1 MMGLNVLRF
10 LIWAQ
15 WQRKVQKTS
24 IRNKLQLNQC
34 SRCNL
39 NGSTTTIIRQVK
51 VVLLAGGLGTR
62 MREETE
68 YKPKPM
74 VEVGG
79 KPVLWHLMKSFASH
93 GLTEFVVCTGYR
105 GDVIKDYF
113 LNYDARMNDFT
124 AHLGKSTHIEVHG
137 NHSEI
142 DWKVTVADTGPT
154 TMTGGRVKRVA
165 KYIGGR
171 FMVTYGDGLA
181 DVDIPAL
188 LAFHKSH
195 GKLATVTTVRP
206 LSRFGVMDLDSMG
219 QVQQFREK
227 PQTDDYVNA
236 GFFVFEPQVLDYLD
250 EECVL
255 EQAPLERLAAEGQL
269 MAYRHEGFWQ
279 PMDTYREFT
288 MLNEMWDSGNAP
300 WKVWK

>member
-1 MMGLNVLRF
+1 M
-10 LIWAQ
+10 
-15 WQRKVQKTS
+15 
-24 IRNKLQLNQC
+24 
-34 SRCNL
+34 
-39 NGSTTTIIRQVK
+39 K

-79 KPVLWHLMKSFASH
+79 RPVLWHLMKVFATH
-93 GLTEFVVCTGYR
+93 GLNEFIVCTGYR

-113 LNYDARMNDFT
+113 LNYEARTNDFT
-124 AHLGKSTHIEVHG
+124 AHLGSSSRVEVHG
-137 NHSEI
+137 NHGD
-142 DWKVTVADTGPT
+142 DWQVTVADTGANT
-154 TMTGGRVKRVA
+154 QTGGRVRRVG
-165 KYIGGR
+165 KYVDGR

-181 DVDIPAL
+181 DVNIKNL
-188 LAFHKSH
+188 VEFHESH

-206 LSRFGVMDLDSMG
+206 LSRFGVMDIGSDGL
-219 QVQQFREK
+219 VQRFREK
-227 PQTDDYVNA
+227 PLTDDYVNV
-236 GFFVFEPQVLDYLD
+236 GFFVFEPKVLEYLD
-250 EECVL
+250 DECVL
-255 EQAPLERLAAEGQL
+255 EQAPLERLASEGQL

-288 MLNEMWDSGNAP
+288 MLNEMWDRGDAP

>member
-1 MMGLNVLRF
+1 M
-10 LIWAQ
+10 
-15 WQRKVQKTS
+15 
-24 IRNKLQLNQC
+24 
-34 SRCNL
+34 
-39 NGSTTTIIRQVK
+39 K

-79 KPVLWHLMKSFASH
+79 KPVLWHLMKLFATH
-93 GLTEFVVCTGYR
+93 QMTEFVVCTGYR

-124 AHLGKSTHIEVHG
+124 AHLGKSSHIEVHG
-137 NHSEI
+137 QHSET
-142 DWKVTVADTGPT
+142 DWEVTVADTGAT
-154 TMTGGRVKRVA
+154 TMTGGRVKRVG
-165 KYIGGR
+165 KYLDSR

-181 DVDIPAL
+181 DVDMKGL
-188 LAFHKSH
+188 LAFHESH
-195 GKLATVTTVRP
+195 GKMATVTTVRP
-206 LSRFGVMDLDSMG
+206 LSRFGVMDLDQNG

-236 GFFVFEPQVLDYLD
+236 GFFVFEPEVLNYLD